1 MLFCQS
7 SWLDGKLHEVKTWIL
22 FIIES
27 QYQETGGLP
36 KWCSGKEP
44 ACQCRRQKR
53 NGFDP
58 CIGKIPWRR
67 KWQPTPG
74 ISSLGNPLNSLPG
87 YSSGGSQRV
96 EHDWASK
103 NKHMTPRDW
112 HMPGVFFIFV
122 EWRSEWQPKSC
133 FTTRTQLRTIVVC
146 QWIGLLFKAVNFP
159 KPEIVQVER
168 GWLL

>member
-1 MLFCQS
+1 MVNFMRLRHGSCPLLNPSTKRLAGFQS
-7 SWLDGKLHEVKTWIL
+7 GAVVKN
-22 FIIES
+22 
-27 QYQETGGLP
+27 LP
-36 KWCSGKEP
+36 ASVGD
-44 ACQCRRQKR
+44 KR

-74 ISSLGNPLNSLPG
+74 ISSLENPLNKG
-87 YSSGGSQRV
+87 ACQATVQGSQRV
-96 EHDWASK
+96 GHDWVSK
-103 NKHMTPRDW
+103 SKHITPRDW

-133 FTTRTQLRTIVVC
+133 FITRTQLRTIVVC

-159 KPEIVQVER
+159 KPESVQVER